1 MAKNAIH
8 IEFTHQIADA
18 SPESCAT
25 SVNDMIATV
34 ICMMPR
40 SQSPMIRAGANMR
53 RKYANRLGVCPFSSA
68 LFRAN
73 PYAK

>member
-8 IEFTHQIADA
+8 MEFTHQIADA

-34 ICMMPR
+34 MFMMPR
-40 SQSPMIRAGANMR
+40 SQSPMIRGGANMR
-53 RKYANRLGVCPFSSA
+53 RKYANKLGVYPVSSA

-73 PYAK
+73 PYAR